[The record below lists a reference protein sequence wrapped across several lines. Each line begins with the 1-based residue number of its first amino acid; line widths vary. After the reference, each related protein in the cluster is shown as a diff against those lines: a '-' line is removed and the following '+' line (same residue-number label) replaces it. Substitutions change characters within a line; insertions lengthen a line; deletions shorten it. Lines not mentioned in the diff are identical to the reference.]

1 MPCQPDAVVASSRT
15 TMNESN
21 QLTYHGVRFYKCAL
35 QVNPFAYAKGQ
46 GKVPD
51 TQTESQYNEAML
63 GACKSAKVEV
73 VALANHGDVNESER
87 LRKIL
92 RDNGIVVFPGF
103 EIASSE
109 KIHMVCFFPA
119 DAEAAGLNR
128 YLGAMGGGHAKAM
141 GEKGTHASALTC
153 IEIAKYVRNFGG
165 VWYAPHMDGR
175 SGLLKRQ
182 FPEIWRQ
189 HDCVK
194 AGSLT
199 KNIREIEDGVRAIV
213 KNTDPEYK
221 RERRIAIIN
230 ANDVS
235 ESADFSHPR
244 ASCWIKM
251 TSPPTIES
259 LRQAFLDPRSRISLN
274 EPKSLTA
281 SHIKSVQWSGG
292 GRFRDSDVSLSENLN
307 AVIGGRGAGKSSFLE
322 SIRYALNR
330 MPVGERSVK
339 AFDGIVKENLADS
352 KVTVQVWSREQG
364 AYFKISR
371 RYGEQPRVETDN
383 GQPSNMSIQDILPRI
398 DILGQNE
405 ILEISDNPQK
415 VRELLETFLPA
426 DSSFVNDTRRIREQL
441 RSNRDQMLKLER
453 DLDDI
458 QQITCEEASLAE
470 RLKRLK
476 VGGIEEKLTSLS
488 SISEERRFCE
498 KLDAVEAHLDQ
509 WLGDWDSV
517 VDSLPSPPDNWS
529 KWPNGSALADAHRL
543 FSDTLRK
550 FTVSR
555 DAMHKDAEKLKSESP
570 RMRKSLSDN
579 WGKLQ
584 DEINDLANQLPTQDG
599 EPGGGA
605 ALSRYKKLRTQIDA
619 VERAKEVEQ
628 KTKRALDKTREYRQA
643 LLKEYK
649 NLHFERYNVMRNA
662 AEKLNAGKALRGKL
676 RIEITSM
683 GDRRKL
689 KEFIVANVAGVANTS
704 VQWLEEQKTVDP
716 VAMAAAIR
724 ANDANKF
731 RRLFSGPAP
740 TQGVASKII
749 KMSHAAS
756 YELEEV
762 AIDDSVV
769 VSLNL
774 AAPGTPDNFHPI
786 APLSPGQRCTAILSL
801 FLINRDSP
809 LVLDQPEDHLDN
821 AFIAGHIAAKIRE
834 IKKDCQL
841 ILSTHNANI
850 PVFGDAELIAVL
862 ETDEQGR
869 TIISNEL
876 LGSIEKPAVKAK
888 TAEILDGGREAFTIR
903 REKYGY

>member
-1 MPCQPDAVVASSRT
+1 
-15 TMNESN
+15 MNESN

-35 QVNPFAYAKGQ
+35 QVNPFGYAKQHGNSS
-46 GKVPD
+46 GA
-51 TQTESQYNEAML
+51 TTEEEYNNAM
-63 GACKSAKVEV
+63 AKSCGDAGVRV
-73 VALANHGDVNESER
+73 VALANHGDVTESER

-119 DAEAAGLNR
+119 DAGTADLNR
-128 YLGAMGGGHAKAM
+128 YLGAMSGGHAKAI
-141 GEKGTHASALTC
+141 GKQGTHASALTC
-153 IEIAKYVRNFGG
+153 IEIAKHVKTFDG

-175 SGLLKRQ
+175 NGLLERGS
-182 FPEIWRQ
+182 PEIWRQ
-189 HDCVK
+189 HAFVR

-213 KNTDPEYK
+213 ENVTPEYK
-221 RERRIAIIN
+221 RERRIAIVN

-235 ESADFSHPR
+235 KPPDFTHPR

-251 TSPPTIES
+251 ASPPTIES
-259 LRQAFLDPRSRISLN
+259 LRQAFLDPSSRISLN

-292 GRFRDSDVSLSENLN
+292 GRFRNSDVSLSENLN

-322 SIRYALNR
+322 SIRYALAR
-330 MPVGERSVK
+330 TPVGDKAVK
-339 AFDGIVKENLADS
+339 DAHGIVNENLANS
-352 KVTVQVWSREQG
+352 KITVRIWSHEQG
-364 AYFKISR
+364 AHFRISR
-371 RYGEQPRVETDN
+371 RYGEQPQVETDD

-426 DSSFVNDTRRIREQL
+426 DSSFVNDTRRVREQL

-458 QQITCEEASLAE
+458 QQITCEEASLTE
-470 RLKRLK
+470 RLNRLK
-476 VGGIEEKLTSLS
+476 MGGIEEKLASLS
-488 SISEERRFCE
+488 GISEERRFCE
-498 KLDAVEAHLDQ
+498 KLDAVEAHLNQ
-509 WLGDWDSV
+509 WFNDWDGV
-517 VDSLPSPPDNWS
+517 VDSLPSLPDNWK
-529 KWPNGSALADAHRL
+529 KWPNGDALAGAHRL
-543 FSDTLRK
+543 LSDAIQK
-550 FTVSR
+550 FTASR
-555 DAMHKDAEKLKSESP
+555 DS
-570 RMRKSLSDN
+570 MRKESGELKPEFARIRTSLSDN

-584 DEINDLANQLPTQDG
+584 DEVNHLANQLPAQDG
-599 EPGGGA
+599 EPGGEA
-605 ALSRYKKLRTQIDA
+605 VLSRYKKLRAQIDA
-619 VERAKEVEQ
+619 VERAKESEK
-628 KTKRALDKTREYRQA
+628 KTKHALDKTRESRRA

-649 NLHFERYNVMRNA
+649 NLHFERYNVMRDA
-662 AEKLNAGKALRGKL
+662 AEKLSAGDELRGKV
-676 RIEITSM
+676 RIEIISM
-683 GDRRKL
+683 GDRKKL
-689 KEFIVANVAGVANTS
+689 KEFIIANVAGVANTS

-716 VAMAAAIR
+716 VAMAEVIR
-724 ANDANKF
+724 ANDTDEF
-731 RRLFSGPAP
+731 RRLFSGTPP
-740 TQGVASKII
+740 TQAIASKII

-762 AIDDSVV
+762 AIDDNVV

-774 AAPGTPDNFHPI
+774 AAPGSPDNFRPI
-786 APLSPGQRCTAILSL
+786 GPLSPGQRCTAILSL
-801 FLINRDSP
+801 FLLNRDSP

-821 AFIAGHIAAKIRE
+821 AFIAGHIAEKIRK

-841 ILSTHNANI
+841 ILSTHNANV

-876 LGSIEKPAVKAK
+876 LGSIEKAAVKAK

>member
-1 MPCQPDAVVASSRT
+1 
-15 TMNESN
+15 MNESN

-35 QVNPFAYAKGQ
+35 QVNPFGYAKQHGNSS
-46 GKVPD
+46 GA
-51 TQTESQYNEAML
+51 TTEEEYNNAM
-63 GACKSAKVEV
+63 AKSCGDAGVRV
-73 VALANHGDVNESER
+73 VALANHGDVTESER

-119 DAEAAGLNR
+119 DAGTADLNR
-128 YLGAMGGGHAKAM
+128 YLGAISGGHAKAI
-141 GEKGTHASALTC
+141 GKQGTHASALTC
-153 IEIAKYVRNFGG
+153 IEIAKHVKTFDG

-175 SGLLKRQ
+175 NGLLERGS
-182 FPEIWRQ
+182 PEIWRQ
-189 HDCVK
+189 HEFVR

-199 KNIREIEDGVRAIV
+199 KNLREIEDGVRTIV
-213 KNTDPEYK
+213 ENVTPEYK

-235 ESADFSHPR
+235 KPPDFTHPR
-244 ASCWIKM
+244 TSCWIKM
-251 TSPPTIES
+251 ASPPTIES
-259 LRQAFLDPRSRISLN
+259 LRQAFLDPSSRISLN

-292 GRFRDSDVSLSENLN
+292 GLFRGSEAALSENLN
-307 AVIGGRGAGKSSFLE
+307 AVIGGRGAGKSSLLE

-330 MPVGERSVK
+330 MPVGEKSVK
-339 AFDGIVKENLADS
+339 AFDGIVKKNLADS

-371 RYGEQPRVETDN
+371 RYGEQPRVETDD

-426 DSSFVNDTRRIREQL
+426 DSSFVSDTRRIREQL

-458 QQITCEEASLAE
+458 QQITCEEASLTE
-470 RLKRLK
+470 RLRRLK

-488 SISEERRFCE
+488 SISEERRLCE
-498 KLDAVEAHLDQ
+498 KLDDVEVHLGQ
-509 WLGDWDSV
+509 WLGEWDSV
-517 VDSLPSPPDNWS
+517 VDSLPSPPDGWS

-555 DAMHKDAEKLKSESP
+555 DSMHKDSEKLKSEFS
-570 RMRKSLSDN
+570 RMRKSLNDN

-599 EPGGGA
+599 ETGGGA
-605 ALSRYKKLRTQIDA
+605 ALSRYKKLRAQIDA
-619 VERAKEVEQ
+619 VERAKESEK
-628 KTKRALDKTREYRQA
+628 KTKHALDKTREYRQA

-662 AEKLNAGKALRGKL
+662 AETLNAGKALRGKL

-683 GDRRKL
+683 GDRKKL
-689 KEFIVANVAGVANTS
+689 KEFIIANVAGVGESGVT
-704 VQWLEEQKTVDP
+704 WLEEQETIDTVT
-716 VAMAAAIR
+716 MAEIIR
-724 ANDANKF
+724 ANDVDRF
-731 RRLFSGPAP
+731 RRLFSNTAP
-740 TQGVASKII
+740 TKGVASKII

-762 AIDDSVV
+762 VIDDSVV

-774 AAPGTPDNFHPI
+774 AAPGTPDNFCPI
-786 APLSPGQRCTAILSL
+786 GPLSPGQRCTAILSL
-801 FLINRDSP
+801 FLLNRDSP

-821 AFIAGHIAAKIRE
+821 AFIAGYIAEKIRK